1 MKSGPYCVMSHDS
14 EYCCVGCAPNIPA
27 SSIPATVRGD
37 TDPDFGPLQPTYK
50 PTPQPDLTGTS
61 PLPWRAGGK
70 DHEALILDGKG
81 QGVLYPGDI
90 GGFLHDGDLE
100 RVIKA
105 VNEHED
111 LTLALELAEKLLAT
125 YHEYQMQ
132 VITSNS
138 EKLAEIRGLRR
149 AALAIR
155 EGWNFGSASFFAKL
169 IEQLAK
175 DEEQRL
181 VKKETK
187 K

>member
-1 MKSGPYCVMSHDS
+1 MPICVEHEMSVNDPKN
-14 EYCCVGCAPNIPA
+14 VLGI
-27 SSIPATVRGD
+27 SIQVTVEGD
-37 TDPDFGPLQPTYK
+37 TQDHDFGPMQPEYK
-50 PTPQPDLTGTS
+50 PTSQPDLTTLS
-61 PLPWRAGGK
+61 PLPWKAGGT
-70 DHEALILDGKG
+70 DHEALILDGEG
-81 QGVLYPGDI
+81 RGVLYPGDI

-111 LTLALELAEKLLAT
+111 LTLSLELAEKLLAT

-138 EKLAEIRGLRR
+138 EKVGEIKGLRR

-181 VKKETK
+181 VKKV
-187 K
+187 